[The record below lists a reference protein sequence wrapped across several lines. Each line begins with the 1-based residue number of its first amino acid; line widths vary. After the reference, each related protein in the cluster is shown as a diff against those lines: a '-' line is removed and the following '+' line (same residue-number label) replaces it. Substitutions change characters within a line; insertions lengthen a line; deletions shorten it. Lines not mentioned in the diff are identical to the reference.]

1 MKILKRLLLFVSLF
15 FLYII
20 LKEFLLLYNYTRSL
34 HPVAGYITLFAI
46 GLFCIYFV
54 LIPAMRIFF
63 LPRFFA
69 PTRDPNQIA
78 PIIEKRM
85 KNFRNNHY
93 LQRENFNFE
102 DIMPDKNGYN
112 EIIEFLRPEVDRI
125 RKRYVTQVFYG
136 TSIAQNGFL
145 DAIIILSAGV
155 NMVQD
160 MFTLYNGRVSNRD
173 LLKIAKMVYY
183 SMAIGGSEGIEYA
196 VDEMVSKVFSG
207 SLKGLPF
214 ASKILGSIADGVIN
228 AALLCRIS
236 LITENYCTTVF
247 IESERA
253 LYPSYKTVISTT
265 RIITSD
271 LIERTFK
278 EVKTVTKDKTSQIIW
293 HAVNPMRYVISK
305 MMDRLGKSDDK
316 TPDQTEVLVE
326 TTSLA
331 SNPVTYGLKKV
342 SSLFKKPSGH
352 L

>member
-1 MKILKRLLLFVSLF
+1 MNTLKRLLLFVSLF

-20 LKEFLLLYNYTRSL
+20 VKEFLLLYNYTRSL

-46 GLFCIYFV
+46 GLFLIYFM

-63 LPRFFA
+63 LPRYFS
-69 PTRDPNQIA
+69 PTRDPNQI
-78 PIIEKRM
+78 PQLIEKRI
-85 KNFRNNHY
+85 KNYKNNPY
-93 LQRENFNFE
+93 LLREGFDFE
-102 DIMPDKNGYN
+102 GIMPDKRGYH
-112 EIIEFLRPEVDRI
+112 EITEFLQLEVERI

-145 DAIIILSAGV
+145 DAIIILSAGI

-160 MFTLYNGRVSNRD
+160 MFTLYHGRVSNRD

-207 SLKGLPF
+207 SMKGLPF

-236 LITENYCTTVF
+236 LITENYCTTIF

-265 RIITSD
+265 KIITSD
-271 LIERTFK
+271 LIERIFK
-278 EVKTVTKDKTSQIIW
+278 EVKTITKDKTSQIMW
-293 HAVNPMRYVISK
+293 HAVNPMRYIISK
-305 MMDRLGKSDDK
+305 MSDRLGKTDEKIPYERDA
-316 TPDQTEVLVE
+316 LNE
-326 TTSLA
+326 TAALSK
-331 SNPVTYGLKKV
+331 NPVTYGLKKV
-342 SSLFKKPSGH
+342 SFLFKKSSGRS
-352 L
+352 